1 MFKRMDTPTTIKL
14 SVGICALNEEANIGR
29 LLHALGT
36 QRREGFILEEII
48 INSDGSTDGTAQQ
61 ARNSAVVGVEVW
73 ERNERK
79 GKSYRQ
85 REIFQNFRGDVL
97 LMLDA
102 DILPADEFFLERLLA
117 PILSGQEVGLVS
129 CPLRALSPQTMVE
142 RLVNVSV
149 TAKER
154 LLQQNNAGD
163 NIFACHGPVRLFSR
177 QLIAAYGSEDV
188 VSEDAYSYL
197 LCKKIGLPFVYVT
210 TTFVWFRSPQTL
222 ADYRKQGVRFRL
234 GQKEL
239 GELFGVAFVE
249 EMHRVPL
256 KLVLTVGLQTLF
268 RHPFY
273 AIGFACLLASVQ
285 VVHLFQKDQPLTW
298 SMAASSKKL

>member
-14 SVGICALNEEANIGR
+14 SLGICALNEEANIAR
-29 LLHALGT
+29 LLRALGA
-36 QRREGFILEEII
+36 QRSDGFVLEEII
-48 INSDGSTDGTAQQ
+48 VNSDGSTDGTAQEVRSAGV
-61 ARNSAVVGVEVW
+61 ARAVVW
-73 ERNERK
+73 EQGERK

-85 REIFQNFRGDVL
+85 REIFQKFRGDVL

-102 DILPADEFFLERLLA
+102 DILPADEFFIERLLV
-117 PILSGQEVGLVS
+117 PFLSGREVGLVS
-129 CPLRALSPQTMVE
+129 CPLRALPPLTLVE

-149 TAKER
+149 AAKEQ
-154 LLQQNNAGD
+154 LLQQHNVGD

-197 LCKKIGLPFVYVT
+197 LCKKIGLSFVYVT

-222 ADYRKQGVRFRL
+222 ADYHKQGVRFRL

-239 GELFGVAFVE
+239 VRLFGVAFVE
-249 EMHRVPL
+249 EAHRIPL
-256 KLVLTVGLQTLF
+256 RLVLGVGLRTLI
-268 RHPFY
+268 RHPLY
-273 AIGFACLLASVQ
+273 VIGFACLLASVQ
-285 VVHLFQKDQPLTW
+285 IVYLFKKEQPLTW
-298 SMAASSKKL
+298 SMVASSKKL